1 MRDGEAGDGDSGD
14 DVGLE
19 GLESVARGPLEYGDE
34 VLHPQHQ
41 FPGERLVLEL
51 PEWVVGEEG
60 FFHCGF
66 HHLVERLRRRRLH
79 FPTALLPLIIAI
91 SAHTVLVNQLSCVS
105 RKMVNQ
111 CLERKGRPVKLCFLG
126 FRFLKC
132 GTLLRLDN
140 LVVG

>member
-1 MRDGEAGDGDSGD
+1 MAVMIMEESTTRAGVAYPLRDGEAGDGDSGD
-14 DVGLE
+14 HVGLE

-60 FFHCGF
+60 FFHGGF

-79 FPTALLPLIIAI
+79 FPAALLPLIIAI

-105 RKMVNQ
+105 EKMVN
-111 CLERKGRPVKLCFLG
+111 
-126 FRFLKC
+126 
-132 GTLLRLDN
+132 RLSC
-140 LVVG
+140 VSREWSTS